1 MKLRGVLKR
10 IYSLLGCPAKVSS
23 AVLDVYNQDGLT
35 SIHNHEFM
43 NDADFSAAYQ
53 RGVAAAGMDY
63 QWHWRVHVGLWA
75 AYTASKLPGDFVEC
89 GVNRGFM
96 SSSIMHYLN
105 WDSVGK
111 TFYLLDTFKGIDER
125 YVTPKEL
132 EGGVLEKNKK
142 LIESG
147 GYVRGSD
154 VVRRNFSEWEHI
166 RIIEGAIPETLSGVQ
181 AEQVAFLHIDMNCAP
196 PEIAALNYF
205 WERLVTGACVLLD
218 DYAYQG
224 YREQKLAMDE
234 LVASKNA
241 KIVSL
246 PTGQGLLIKT
256 CSLESKITS
265 LV

>member
-1 MKLRGVLKR
+1 MKLHGVLRR
-10 IYSLLGCPAKVSS
+10 IISLLGCSAKKSS
-23 AVLDVYNQDGLT
+23 AASISSGRNLVVPDVYNQDGLT

-43 NDADFSAAYQ
+43 NDGEFVAAYR
-53 RGVAAAGMDY
+53 RGVAAAGIDY

-75 AYTASKLPGDFVEC
+75 AYTASRLPGDFVEC
-89 GVNRGFM
+89 GVNKGFM

-105 WDSVGK
+105 WDALGK

-125 YVTPKEL
+125 YVTPQEL

-147 GYVRGSD
+147 GYVQGSEAA
-154 VVRRNFSEWEHI
+154 RKNFSEW
-166 RIIEGAIPETLSGVQ
+166 RNTLIIEGVIPETLAAVR
-181 AEQVAFLHIDMNCAP
+181 AERVAFLHIDLNCAP

-205 WERLVTGACVLLD
+205 WDRLVVGACVLLD

-224 YREQKLAMDE
+224 YREQKLAMDA
-234 LVASKNA
+234 LVASKGA
-241 KIVSL
+241 RIMSL

-256 CSLESKITS
+256 C
-265 LV
+265 